1 MNPRTIR
8 DFEHSG
14 EIRPIV
20 DAWAE
25 ENNFRLIEGTGPK
38 RLFQRGHGFWTAPVK
53 FEVSQ
58 EGSKVH
64 LETWVH
70 VNLLVRLMALFMLPK
85 RMGVESGGFR
95 GVLPRK
101 IGRQAVNKLL
111 QKLAQPPVD

>member
-8 DFEHSG
+8 DFDYSG
-14 EIRPIV
+14 DIRPVV
-20 DAWAE
+20 DFWAQ
-25 ENNFRLIEGTGPK
+25 ENGFRLVDGGPPK

-53 FEVSQ
+53 LEALQ

-64 LETWVH
+64 LEAWVH
-70 VNLLVRLMALFMLPK
+70 VSFMVRLMALFMLPK
-85 RMGVESGGFR
+85 QMGVESGGFR

-111 QKLAQPPVD
+111 QQLGQQPIE